1 MPENKPIERY
11 TEHHFYWMP
20 DTCEMYLAA
29 VCAIQDY
36 FTWVCKRGVDPH
48 VTVYCP
54 NAELDFLIPTITKD
68 SSAVVESVRNM
79 TRLTLE
85 GFDQTVKFDP
95 ELAYKLSLKT
105 EKHVTQVFGMMI
117 GSDPFKVLPNI
128 DCITEEFHAEC
139 DILVLPFVGS
149 EVVLDFLLN
158 NKPELVVKHASS
170 DLFWQAALRP
180 RLLVGVRSGLTY
192 LAAAAGRAVV
202 EIYPTDCHR
211 NWLSKWGATMYQM
224 IYGNPGE
231 VSPELV
237 YRAVEAMWKK
247 VEQRQRAMV

>member
-1 MPENKPIERY
+1 MTESKPIERY

-36 FTWVCKRGVDPH
+36 FTWVCKRGVDPL
-48 VTVYCP
+48 VTIYCP

-85 GFDQTVKFDP
+85 GFDQAVKFDP

-117 GSDPFKVLPNI
+117 GSDPFKVLPDVSEVTDKI
-128 DCITEEFHAEC
+128 IPDC
-139 DILVLPFVGS
+139 DIMVLPFPGS
-149 EVVLDFLLN
+149 HEVYEFLCN
-158 NKPELVVKHASS
+158 NRPELDTAHSTVGQPERG
-170 DLFWQAALRP
+170 LQGRM
-180 RLLVGVRSGLTY
+180 LVGVRSGLTY

-224 IYGNPGE
+224 IYGNPG
-231 VSPELV
+231 
-237 YRAVEAMWKK
+237 
-247 VEQRQRAMV
+247 

>member
-1 MPENKPIERY
+1 MTESKPIERY

-36 FTWVCKRGVDPH
+36 FTWVCKRGVDPL

-128 DCITEEFHAEC
+128 DCITEGDRVQY

-149 EVVLDFLLN
+149 EAVYDFLQN
-158 NKPELVVKHASS
+158 NRPELAVNHASGK
-170 DLFWQAALRP
+170 LGWQVILSP
-180 RLLVGVRSGLTY
+180 RLVVGVRSGLTY

-202 EIYPTDCHR
+202 EI
-211 NWLSKWGATMYQM
+211 
-224 IYGNPGE
+224 
-231 VSPELV
+231 
-237 YRAVEAMWKK
+237 
-247 VEQRQRAMV
+247 